1 MKAINVILAR
11 DRLDRER
18 KKKEESKRARVEVET
33 PHEGAGSTFV
43 PLAPSQGASG
53 PLNTNMAPVSVAEHA
68 RHVQLYKAETVS
80 RGSPIS
86 IAVGTPPEASQSP
99 TGPGQGSLGGG
110 NASHFSTL
118 NVGSGHTSQAQS
130 VVDGV
135 WNRLAEVG
143 INGTRNGSM
152 PPSWG
157 GIHAGT
163 QPMGPRRRSLA
174 AEMAS
179 QTAPALTKVSG
190 AGIRQLGAEISQL
203 VSDLTSQA
211 TTANGQGGAIPAV
224 PIPYPGLDVETLHAL
239 RDYIYQEKTEV
250 DWDEDRLLSRLES
263 TWREGVR
270 SDYDRMVL
278 DIPAF
283 IARER
288 AFLTWIELKRHLA
301 DLQRA
306 GTRTYPI
313 ITITRSELPST
324 LCCVQ

>member
-18 KKKEESKRARVEVET
+18 KKKEESKRARIEMEV

-43 PLAPSQGASG
+43 PLAPSQGAPG
-53 PLNTNMAPVSVAEHA
+53 PLNTNMAPVSMVEHA
-68 RHVQLYKAETVS
+68 RHMQIYKAETAS

-86 IAVGTPPEASQSP
+86 VAVGTPREASQSP
-99 TGPGQGSLGGG
+99 IGPGQGSSMGGE
-110 NASHFSTL
+110 NSSHFAAL
-118 NVGSGHTSQAQS
+118 NVGSGHTSQVQS

-135 WNRLAEVG
+135 WNRLAEAG
-143 INGTRNGSM
+143 INGTRDGGMAS
-152 PPSWG
+152 SWG
-157 GIHAGT
+157 GINTGT
-163 QPMGPRRRSLA
+163 HPVEPRRGS
-174 AEMAS
+174 S
-179 QTAPALTKVSG
+179 QAGSAVTKDAG

-211 TTANGQGGAIPAV
+211 ATTNGQNGIPAV
-224 PIPYPGLDVETLHAL
+224 PVPYPGLDVETLHAL
-239 RDYIYQEKTEV
+239 RDYIYQETTEV
-250 DWDEDRLLSRLES
+250 EWDEDGLLSRLES

-313 ITITRSELPST
+313 ITLARSELTST
-324 LCCVQ
+324 LCWVR